1 MTSNTSKPAS
11 FKAGLVVL
19 TGFTLAMGAC
29 GVYGWAA
36 GENGELTKWV
46 LSIAAGITACV
57 IPFTVIALG
66 RSWSSAGVIPVLMLC
81 MAMQAVSFH
90 NFIAV
95 AVEAPHKASFEE
107 SLQPLKDEVTRTTE
121 RLDTAQAA
129 LGAFPAL
136 VLPTCLCPQTKRAE
150 TEAWQAQRTPLDA
163 ALSTAKDDRQKALD
177 ALTIAQG
184 KHQPLAPDLAV
195 WIVGGLLDLSI
206 ALGIWALESTRR
218 KLRVEYE
225 AQREAELAAKRK
237 AREKVKAKAPK
248 ARPVQPFVPRLVAA
262 NDK

>member
-46 LSIAAGITACV
+46 LGVAAGITAAV

-66 RSWSSAGVIPVLMLC
+66 RSGYSAGVIPVLMLC

-107 SLQPLKDEVTRTTE
+107 SLQPLKAEVTRTTE
-121 RLDTAQAA
+121 RLDAAQAA
-129 LGAFPAL
+129 LDTFPAL
-136 VLPTCLCPQTKRAE
+136 VLPTCLCPNTKRAE
-150 TEAWQAQRTPLDA
+150 TEAWQAQRNPLDA
-163 ALSTAKDDRQKALD
+163 ALSIAKAERQKAQ
-177 ALTIAQG
+177 AELTKAEAAYS
-184 KHQPLAPDLAV
+184 PLAPDWAV
-195 WIVGGLLDLSI
+195 WTVGGLLDISI
-206 ALGIWALESTRR
+206 ALAIWALEMTRLKIR
-218 KLRVEYE
+218 KDHE
-225 AQREAELAAKRK
+225 AKREAERAKRAK
-237 AREKVKAKAPK
+237 AKGKTAKVKPRAPAGFK
-248 ARPVQPFVPRLVAA
+248 PYLIAA